1 MREMLEGWRNQQ
13 LCRNLDHDTI
23 AGRVRIVER
32 FLELTNEFPWTWTPV
47 MAEEFFSDLRSVHGR
62 KQSTIRGYQNA
73 LRLFCSYV
81 SHPDYGWDRVCEQRF
96 GAHPAQVFF
105 DWNTADHGERSGH
118 QRARSTQLRAAEP
131 RRRDTPS
138 GRGKSVGLQPQLH
151 PVPRGTGRSTM
162 VSIRHIVT
170 KPGHPFAAQHAQPP
184 PTAPPSSST
193 MSVIPFRSISKTPP
207 LAPAR
212 DAHRQPRFLSTRP
225 VLSTLQTSTG
235 GEELRIRRD
244 RIRRITGTAAGL
256 ISSVAQ
262 SN

>member
-1 MREMLEGWRNQQ
+1 MLEGWRNQQ

-151 PVPRGTGRSTM
+151 PVPRGTGQVNDGLDTSHSDKARA
-162 VSIRHIVT
+162 
-170 KPGHPFAAQHAQPP
+170 PFCSATRAT
-184 PTAPPSSST
+184 TADSATQLFDHVADPVP
-193 MSVIPFRSISKTPP
+193 SISKTPP